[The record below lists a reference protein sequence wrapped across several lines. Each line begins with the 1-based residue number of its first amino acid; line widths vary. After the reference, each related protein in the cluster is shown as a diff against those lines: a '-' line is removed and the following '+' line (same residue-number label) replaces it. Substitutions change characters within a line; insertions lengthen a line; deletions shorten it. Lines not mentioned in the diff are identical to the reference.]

1 MMRRAPRRNASGVGI
16 TSGLLPVRRQFG
28 SPPMGEI
35 DMGIHNMQPR
45 GPMQPQGPM
54 NMGAPSGL
62 NTSFTS
68 MMDPSGGVV
77 PNMGGTSI
85 IPQGTDIGQMGLD
98 VGGQQQAQAQE
109 QVEQDDLAKNVDLTL
124 TEIIDL
130 LETYRETGNFS
141 GMLKLVGNLS
151 PEVIKLI
158 SSVTSEE
165 DDFKTK
171 VQKEKDVLA
180 QVLGIDDDEGK
191 MRPEMADFLMALGA
205 SLMSNKSGSGMSGA
219 FSALG
224 EAGMKALPTLT
235 AGRKEKEALE
245 KQIAL
250 SAYSTVSARRAAEA
264 QHTRDLEL
272 KGLDVDMKPWTNNEG
287 EIVTVNE
294 KMPVMGEGSSILGYE
309 QAAKGGFKPQKGG
322 TNFNVNM
329 ADGSEGGIKRLANN
343 VWDGAI
349 VESDSS
355 IAEGNLQLID
365 QFSSLLTDIPEAGLG
380 PASRFLTSVQA
391 LGEQMGADSLVRQM
405 NENYGKL
412 GPKQAIESL
421 TMAFVLQKIQ
431 QTKGAISEKEMNAFE
446 RASPTLLAGKQG
458 NQILLALMRRKENL
472 EIAYADSVTNLMTDV
487 IDKLSNPNISRKE
500 KAQLNNPAYLKK
512 LFRENKM
519 NFQNEQE
526 EDGNFKNRLWN
537 QEWENQLEE
546 IKQGLGGVDLETYNR
561 LTAEQTRGRQE
572 LLNRENALLSTSSKS
587 TGNITMSNMPD
598 LTTMTSEDELF
609 SIMNK
614 TNDNDVLKAIMARI
628 NELRQ

>member
-1 MMRRAPRRNASGVGI
+1 
-16 TSGLLPVRRQFG
+16 
-28 SPPMGEI
+28 MGEF

-45 GPMQPQGPM
+45 GPMQPQVPM

-62 NTSFTS
+62 NTSFAS

-191 MRPEMADFLMALGA
+191 MQPEMADFLMALGA

-219 FSALG
+219 FSAIG

-250 SAYSTVSARRAAEA
+250 SAYGTVSAREAAEA
-264 QHTRDLEL
+264 KFQREKEL
-272 KGLDVDMKPWTNNEG
+272 KKLDVEIKSWVNPAG
-287 EIVTVNE
+287 EIIAVNE
-294 KMPVMGEGSSILGYE
+294 SVANTAEGSSILGYL
-309 QAAKGGFKPQKGG
+309 QA
-322 TNFNVNM
+322 
-329 ADGSEGGIKRLANN
+329 
-343 VWDGAI
+343 
-349 VESDSS
+349 
-355 IAEGNLQLID
+355 
-365 QFSSLLTDIPEAGLG
+365 
-380 PASRFLTSVQA
+380 
-391 LGEQMGADSLVRQM
+391 GEQGYVPKSGSGVNIDMSQGTDKVIFDYYLTGITEDRTALKA
-405 NENYGKL
+405 GKEVYDKL
-412 GPKQAIESL
+412 EIMDRILSSDIRTGPLEESL
-421 TMAFVLQKIQ
+421 MPIRQWMRNVGWLTEEEKTDLAEQEIFKAASSYVVPRMRAVGSGATSDFEATLYQSAIANMGYGPETNRFIIKTHMVIYEKSQKILDMQ
-431 QTKGAISEKEMNAFE
+431 EDYLFEKGDLRGFNEWLEEEITVDGVTKSRELHEAPLFEVFTMKEVKDGKTDFDIAVEK
-446 RASPTLLAGKQG
+446 GKIKKG
-458 NQILLALMRRKENL
+458 DLYLDEKLNRL
-472 EIAYADSVTNLMTDV
+472 EIYGY
-487 IDKLSNPNISRKE
+487 E
-500 KAQLNNPAYLKK
+500 K
-512 LFRENKM
+512 
-519 NFQNEQE
+519 
-526 EDGNFKNRLWN
+526 D
-537 QEWENQLEE
+537 
-546 IKQGLGGVDLETYNR
+546 TYKFG
-561 LTAEQTRGRQE
+561 E
-572 LLNRENALLSTSSKS
+572 
-587 TGNITMSNMPD
+587 
-598 LTTMTSEDELF
+598 
-609 SIMNK
+609 
-614 TNDNDVLKAIMARI
+614 
-628 NELRQ
+628 